1 MGFVAEEVSRDGLGS
16 LQEELTPSNIRSAGV
31 ASMGGAEFD
40 FKTAPCIRQA
50 LAAYAENGYYAFTWP
65 VDGYRERIEWW
76 MAHARNWEISGSW
89 VVPTLGTIF
98 SVATCL
104 RMLIGQRDAL
114 IVQPPVYYR
123 YEQAATRLGLR
134 TVYNPLIEEGG
145 TYRMDLPGLE
155 RLMADPHNKLLVICN
170 PANPVGRAWTRDEL
184 MSVSELSARYGT
196 IVVSDEIFAEVT
208 FDGHESVPY
217 ASLAPGR
224 ENAIAL
230 TSIGKS
236 FSCTGLNFAN
246 AIVPGDSLRER
257 FEAQRTRDHFGS
269 IDPFGRQALMAAYT
283 PEGLSWLRECVA
295 YMGENRRI
303 IGSAIEDAGLGYV
316 FPTEGT
322 YVCWVRW
329 DGISLAGEELNAF
342 FEHEALLDVEQGTE
356 YGEGLERYS
365 RINISGRHEQTRE
378 AMERLVSA
386 VTRCGL
392 QRGE

>member
-1 MGFVAEEVSRDGLGS
+1 MGFVAEELSRDGLGS
-16 LQEELTPSNIRSAGV
+16 LQEELTPPNIRSAGF

-40 FKTAPCIRQA
+40 FKTAPCIRHA
-50 LAAYAENGYYAFTWP
+50 LAEYAENGYYAFTWP
-65 VDGYRERIEWW
+65 IDGYRERIEWW
-76 MAHARNWEISGSW
+76 MANARNWEISGSW

-104 RMLIGQRDAL
+104 RMLVGPQDAM
-114 IVQPPVYYR
+114 IVQPPIYYR
-123 YEQAATRLGLR
+123 YEQAATRLGLK

-145 TYRMDLPGLE
+145 SYRMDLPGLE
-155 RLMADPHNKLLVICN
+155 RLMADGHNKLLVICN
-170 PANPVGRAWTRDEL
+170 PANPAGRVWTRDEL
-184 MSVSELSARYGT
+184 TSVSELSRRYGT
-196 IVVSDEIFAEVT
+196 IVVSDEIFAEIT
-208 FDGHESVPY
+208 FDGHETVPY
-217 ASLAPGR
+217 ASLEPGR

-246 AIVPGDSLRER
+246 AIIPGDALRER
-257 FEAQRTRDHFGS
+257 FETQRTRDHFGS

-283 PEGLSWLRECVA
+283 PEGLAWLRECVT

-303 IGSAIEDAGLGYV
+303 IASAIEDEGLGYV

-329 DGISLAGEELNAF
+329 DGIPLAGEELNSF
-342 FEHEALLDVEQGTE
+342 FECEALLEVEPGME
-356 YGEGLERYS
+356 YGNNLERYS
-365 RINISGRHEQTRE
+365 RINISGRHEQTRG

-386 VTRCGL
+386 VSRCGL
-392 QRGE
+392 REGA